1 MIQPAETELFARA
14 DRQSQDMRIR
24 FLHSVLLAL
33 FLGPATFAWAKVPV
47 VSVSEL
53 QPGEQHLRV
62 AETIV
67 HIIDTHHYK
76 SRPLDDLLSAVIL
89 DNYLDN
95 LDPNRSFFTQEDITG
110 FELYRHTLDD
120 ALRVPDLSAS
130 FAIFQHF
137 RERVDQRIAHALVLL
152 DSGFDFEIDETYQ
165 FDRREAPWAANE
177 REARELWRKRVKNDA
192 LALKV
197 AGKADKEIGE
207 TLRKRYE
214 RIRTSTFQ
222 VNANDVFQSFM
233 NAYTTAIEPHTA
245 YFSPR
250 TSENFDISMRLSLEG
265 IGAVLGADNDYTQVQ
280 RVIPGG
286 PADLSG
292 QLHPEDRIVG
302 VGQDESG
309 EMVDVIG
316 WRLDDVVDLI
326 RGPKGSVVRLDVL
339 PSGAGPE
346 GSSRV
351 LKLTRD
357 EIKLEEQAAR
367 SEVLE
372 LGDGGRVGVIVVPT
386 FYSDFAAQAR
396 GDKDFKS
403 TTRDVR
409 RLIAEFKGQ
418 NLDGLVIDLRGNGG
432 GSLSEALELTGLF
445 IESGPIV
452 QTRDASGRIDVNRD
466 PDPAIAYGGPLAVLV
481 DRDSA
486 SASEIFA
493 GAIQDY
499 RRGIIIGEPTFGK
512 GTVQNIVDLNR
523 YIGES
528 SSDYGRLKTTIA
540 QFYRISGGSNQHKG
554 VVPDVVFPTAETA
567 KDYGERSLDNALPW
581 DQVRPARF
589 VPASAPIDSFGEVR
603 RRHAERVSH
612 DRLFQLLLEEMHF
625 EEQASDRKTV
635 SLNLE
640 KRKAERER
648 LLGERTRLRNE
659 MRRLQGLPPLPEPQ
673 DADDIDDGP
682 LAAADEDEL
691 QKEETDV
698 LLKESARILVDLVAP
713 GRRTAA
719 NVPAA
724 PQQKPRADSTDT
736 ADRRL

>member
-1 MIQPAETELFARA
+1 MLLF
-14 DRQSQDMRIR
+14 
-24 FLHSVLLAL
+24 LLAQAL
-33 FLGPATFAWAKVPV
+33 ACWAKVPV
-47 VSVSEL
+47 VAVSEL
-53 QPGEQHLRV
+53 RPQEQQVRV

-76 SRPLDDLLSAVIL
+76 AKPLDDSLSEVIL
-89 DNYLDN
+89 NNYLDN
-95 LDPNRSFFTQEDITG
+95 LDPNRSFFTQQDIAT
-110 FELYRHTLDD
+110 FDRFRHTLDD
-120 ALRVPDLSAS
+120 ALRIPDLAAA
-130 FAIFQHF
+130 FQIFLRF
-137 RERVDQRIAHALVLL
+137 RERVDQRIALAKVLL
-152 DSGFDFEIDETYQ
+152 ETGFDFEVDETYQ
-165 FDRREAPWAANE
+165 FDRRKAPWAANE
-177 REARELWRKRVKNDA
+177 AEIRELWRKRVKNDA
-192 LALKV
+192 LGLKV
-197 AGKADKEIGE
+197 AGKEDKEMLE
-207 TLRKRYE
+207 TLGKRYE

-222 VNANDVFQSFM
+222 INANDVFQSFM

-265 IGAVLGADNDYTQVQ
+265 IGAVLSGENDYTQVQ

-302 VGQDESG
+302 VGQDDTG
-309 EMVDVIG
+309 EIVDVIG

-339 PSGAGPE
+339 PAGAGAEVP
-346 GSSRV
+346 SRTIR
-351 LKLTRD
+351 LTRD
-357 EIKLEEQAAR
+357 EIRLEEQAAR
-367 SEVLE
+367 SEIVDLP
-372 LGDGGRVGVIVVPT
+372 DAGRVGVIVVPT

-396 GDKDFKS
+396 GERDYKS

-409 RLIAEFKGQ
+409 RLISELKQ
-418 NLDGLVIDLRGNGG
+418 ENLDGLIVDLRGNGG

-452 QTRDASGRIDVNRD
+452 QTRDANGRIDVNRD
-466 PDPAIAYGGPLAVLV
+466 PDPGIAYGGPLAVLV

-523 YIGES
+523 YIGEA

-554 VVPDVVFPTAETA
+554 VIPDVVFPTAETA

-581 DQVRPARF
+581 DQVEPARF
-589 VPASAPIDSFGEVR
+589 VPASAPIDSFVEVR
-603 RRHAERVSH
+603 RRHVERLKQ
-612 DRLFQLLLEEMHF
+612 DRLFQLLLEEVHF
-625 EEQASDRKTV
+625 DEQASERTTV
-635 SLNLE
+635 SLNLVE
-640 KRKAERER
+640 RKAERDR
-648 LLGERTRLRNE
+648 LLDERKRLRNE
-659 MRRLQGLPPLPEPQ
+659 MRRLQGLPPLPDES
-673 DADDIDDGP
+673 DADDDTESVTDAG
-682 LAAADEDEL
+682 ADEES
-691 QKEETDV
+691 EEADV
-698 LLKESARILVDLVAP
+698 LLTESARILVDLIVP

-719 NVPAA
+719 NVPGTKPA
-724 PQQKPRADSTDT
+724 PVN
-736 ADRRL
+736 

>member
-1 MIQPAETELFARA
+1 MKPRKLR
-14 DRQSQDMRIR
+14 
-24 FLHSVLLAL
+24 LPLLLLLVGAAL
-33 FLGPATFAWAKVPV
+33 PSWAKAPV
-47 VSVSEL
+47 VSTSEL
-53 QPGEQHLRV
+53 QPREAQARV

-89 DNYLDN
+89 DNYLDS
-95 LDPNRSFFTQEDITG
+95 LDPNRSFFTREDIAG
-110 FELYRHTLDD
+110 FEHFRHTLDD
-120 ALRVPDLSAS
+120 ALRAPDLSAP
-130 FAIFQHF
+130 FQIFLRF
-137 RERVDQRIAHALVLL
+137 RERVEQRIALAKVLL
-152 DSGFDFEIDETYQ
+152 QAGFDFEVDENYQ
-165 FDRREAPWAANE
+165 FDRRKAPWPAS
-177 REARELWRKRVKNDA
+177 EAEVRELWRKRVKNDA
-192 LALKV
+192 LSLKLT
-197 AGKADKEIGE
+197 GKEDAEILE
-207 TLRKRYE
+207 TLGKRYD
-214 RIRTSTFQ
+214 RIRTSTLQ
-222 VNANDVFQSFM
+222 INASDVFQTFM

-250 TSENFDISMRLSLEG
+250 TSANFDISMRLSLEG
-265 IGAVLGADNDYTQVQ
+265 IGAVLGGDNDYTQVQ

-309 EMVDVIG
+309 ELVDVIG

-339 PSGAGPE
+339 PSGTGSEGPT
-346 GSSRV
+346 RV

-367 SEVLE
+367 SKIME
-372 LGDGGRVGVIVVPT
+372 LPDAGRVGVIVVPT

-396 GDKDFKS
+396 GDRDYKS

-409 RLIAEFKGQ
+409 RLISEMKDE
-418 NLDGLVIDLRGNGG
+418 NLDGLVVDLRGNGG

-466 PDPAIAYGGPLAVLV
+466 PDPGIAYGGPLAVLV

-499 RRGIIIGEPTFGK
+499 HRGIIIGEPTFGK

-523 YIGES
+523 YVGDG
-528 SSDYGRLKTTIA
+528 SDYGRLKTTIA

-554 VVPDVVFPTAETA
+554 VIPDIVFPTAETA
-567 KDYGERSLDNALPW
+567 KDYGERSLDHALPW
-581 DQVRPARF
+581 DQVQPARF
-589 VPASAPIDSFGEVR
+589 VPASAPIDSFAEVR
-603 RRHAERVSH
+603 RRHVERLKQ
-612 DRLFQLLLEEMHF
+612 DRLFQLLLEEVRF
-625 EEQASDRKTV
+625 DYAAADRKSV
-635 SLNLE
+635 SLNLD
-640 KRKAERER
+640 KRKLERES
-648 LLGERTRLRNE
+648 LLGERRRLRNE
-659 MRRLQGLPPLPEPQ
+659 MRRLQGLPPLPEEQ
-673 DADDIDDGP
+673 ET
-682 LAAADEDEL
+682 DEDDTRPAVAETDAEA
-691 QKEETDV
+691 EETDV
-698 LLKESARILVDLVAP
+698 LLTESARILADLVFP

-719 NVPAA
+719 NVPALPA
-724 PQQKPRADSTDT
+724 NDGTSHGGAT
-736 ADRRL
+736 ADRL